1 MKNQWIPILCYNVL
15 IFVLIYTASAKLLNF
30 PHYVSSMRSQP
41 LPTLLRLPL
50 TYLIP
55 VLEVLFALFIMVK
68 GLRRTGL
75 LTTSILLLLFTVY
88 VGYIK
93 ISGYEATTC
102 PCGGLFSSLN
112 WNQHLYVNSALTALS
127 FFTYFYY
134 KRW

>member
-30 PHYVSSMRSQP
+30 PHYANSMRSQP

-55 VLEVLFALFIMVK
+55 VLEVLFAYLIMVK
-68 GLRRTGL
+68 GLRRIGL
-75 LTTSILLLLFTVY
+75 LGTSVLLLLFTGY

-93 ISGYEATTC
+93 LSGYEATTC

-112 WNQHLYVNSALTALS
+112 WNQHLLVNSALTALS

>member
-1 MKNQWIPILCYNVL
+1 MKNQWIPFLCYNIL
-15 IFVLIYTASAKLLNF
+15 IFVLIYTASSKLLNF
-30 PHYVSSMRSQP
+30 PHYVNSIRSQP
-41 LPTLLRLPL
+41 LPILLRLPL

-55 VLEVLFALFIMVK
+55 VLEILFAYLIMVK
-68 GLRRTGL
+68 ELRRIGL
-75 LTTSILLLLFTVY
+75 LGTSILLLLFTIY
-88 VGYIK
+88 VAYIK

-112 WNQHLYVNSALTALS
+112 WNQHLLVNSVLTALS